1 MYPYGQFDGAIYYFI
16 HRDMKAEIRKLQ
28 DEGIAVVQENIQT
41 FISRE
46 QQMRRQLSTREDRI
60 SKIQMQHKNKITNI
74 EQSLEET
81 QE

>member
-1 MYPYGQFDGAIYYFI
+1 MYPYGQFYGAIYYLI